1 MPQVEG
7 TTAIQDV
14 FVVFGL
20 TMACLLAS
28 SAWLRLVNGKTPDRY
43 QWEFLL
49 KSAGFLFSLFLT
61 ALVWSEF
68 DKFKTF
74 AAERPVLAI
83 LIGVLSLAFAVFAF
97 TFNSDLLRQRQKN

>member
-7 TTAIQDV
+7 TTAIQDL

-20 TMACLLAS
+20 TMAYLFVS
-28 SAWLRLVNGKTPDRY
+28 SAWLRLVNGKAPDRY

-49 KSAGFLFSLFLT
+49 KSAAVLFSLFLT
-61 ALVWSEF
+61 ALVWSEL
-68 DKFKTF
+68 DKFKIF
-74 AAERPVLAI
+74 AADRPLLAI

-97 TFNSDLLRQRQKN
+97 TFNSDLLLKRQKN